1 MMKKV
6 LRSCLIG
13 LLIGLSCSYVL
24 VTISTVTDPNA
35 VLYGR
40 ELLVQLI
47 IAATMGIAIG
57 FVTMIFETSF
67 FSLPVQLLLHFSL
80 VTLCVFIGG
89 LFGSW
94 FSDAITFMLVFLNEL
109 IIYALVWFFIL
120 ITMKREVDEINEHL
134 QSRKRSE

>member
-1 MMKKV
+1 MIIRII
-6 LRSCLIG
+6 RSCLIG

-24 VTISTVTDPNA
+24 VTIGTVTDSNA
-35 VLYGR
+35 VLNGR
-40 ELLVQLI
+40 ELLEQLM

-67 FSLPVQLLLHFSL
+67 FSLPAQLLIHFSF

-89 LFGSW
+89 IFGSW
-94 FSDAITFMLVFLNEL
+94 FSDASTFMLVFLNEL

-120 ITMKREVDEINEHL
+120 LTMKREVDEINEHL
-134 QSRKRSE
+134 QNRKRSK